1 MHSFYNDTYI
11 LFDPHPLVNIGLQ
24 ALIGPQN
31 KTIKPLNRL
40 KEIVLSLNDNEQ
52 QTVIMELYHHT
63 EELYQVVR
71 FVLTA
76 GKLWPKASLVV
87 FTDIINPDILSLL
100 AAQKHLSLVAK
111 RDNVN
116 YLLAAISAA
125 HPSASFRSP
134 VIRQLLL
141 QGQRTL
147 SGCEWRILG
156 LMVSGASAQ
165 HAAQVIGR
173 SYKTV
178 CTHKL
183 NIMRKLGLNQVG
195 FMQLVLVFR
204 TRYCSLPLEYR
215 HGETKAGSSML
226 LIHQRN
232 VTVV

>member
-1 MHSFYNDTYI
+1 MHAFYNETFI
-11 LFDPHPLVNIGLQ
+11 IFDPHPLVNIGLQ
-24 ALIGPQN
+24 ALIDPKN
-31 KTIKPLNRL
+31 KKISRLCSL
-40 KEIVLSLNDNEQ
+40 KEIVSSLHNNEQ

-63 EELYQVVR
+63 EDIYQVVR

-111 RDNVN
+111 QDNVN

-125 HPSASFRSP
+125 HPTSSYRSP
-134 VIRQLLL
+134 AMRQLLS
-141 QGQRTL
+141 QRQLPL

-156 LMVSGASAQ
+156 LMVGGANAK
-165 HAAQVIGR
+165 HAAQLIGR

-195 FMQLVLVFR
+195 FMMLLLAFR
-204 TRYCSLPLEYR
+204 TRYWD
-215 HGETKAGSSML
+215 ETVISG
-226 LIHQRN
+226 IHPAPPH
-232 VTVV
+232 

>member
-1 MHSFYNDTYI
+1 MGQLIMHTFYNETFI
-11 LFDPHPLVNIGLQ
+11 LFEPHPLVNIGLQ
-24 ALIGPQN
+24 ALIDPNN
-31 KTIKPLNRL
+31 KKISRVSRL
-40 KEIVLSLNDNEQ
+40 KDIVSSLNDKEQ

-63 EELYQVVR
+63 EDIYQVVR
-71 FVLTA
+71 FVLTF
-76 GKLWPKASLVV
+76 GTLWPKASLVV

-111 RDNVN
+111 RDSVN

-125 HPSASFRSP
+125 HPTASYRSP
-134 VIRQLLL
+134 AMRQLLL
-141 QGQRTL
+141 EELRPL

-156 LMVSGASAQ
+156 LMVAGANAQ

-195 FMQLVLVFR
+195 FMQLLLAFR
-204 TRYCSLPLEYR
+204 TRYWD
-215 HGETKAGSSML
+215 ETAISG
-226 LIHQRN
+226 IHP
-232 VTVV
+232 TPPH

>member
-1 MHSFYNDTYI
+1 MHAFYNKSYI

-24 ALIGPQN
+24 ALIDPSN
-31 KTIKPLNRL
+31 KKISRLSRL
-40 KEIVLSLNDNEQ
+40 KDIISSLNDNEQ

-63 EELYQVVR
+63 EDIYQVVR

-87 FTDIINPDILSLL
+87 FTDLINPDILSLL
-100 AAQKHLSLVAK
+100 AAQNHLSLVAK

-125 HPSASFRSP
+125 YPTTSYRSP
-134 VIRQLLL
+134 AMRQLLL
-141 QGQRTL
+141 QRQRPL

-156 LMVSGASAQ
+156 LMVAGANAQ

-195 FMQLVLVFR
+195 FMQLVLAFR
-204 TRYCSLPLEYR
+204 TRYWDQ
-215 HGETKAGSSML
+215 TAIAGMYPAPP
-226 LIHQRN
+226 H
-232 VTVV
+232 